1 MFATSLGWARMRSGI
16 RLRGKQILRS
26 ERDFEE
32 GLSAVRIKFSA
43 QKNDR
48 FLSLGLTEAA
58 HEEEGPEGAEHV
70 RDLIPIGENGD
81 VSDEHFP
88 EVCIQARRQNK
99 R

>member
-1 MFATSLGWARMRSGI
+1 MI
-16 RLRGKQILRS
+16 LRG

-32 GLSAVRIKFSA
+32 GFSAVRIKFSA

-58 HEEEGPEGAEHV
+58 HEEDGPKGAEHV
-70 RDLIPIGENGD
+70 RDLILIGENDD
-81 VSDEHFP
+81 VPDEHSP
-88 EVCIQARRQNK
+88 EVCIQSLRQNK